1 MNIYEITNITD
12 RLGKRDANFNKTLK
26 ISYIDDM
33 FEKTLNLKPSET
45 IYFQIDSL
53 PLSVRKYKV
62 KNLVSVREISEGE
75 FSKIKENNNSKS
87 KPASSKKTTTTT
99 TTTKKPK
106 STSRKKS
113 TTKSVSSTKSK
124 SSYSRST
131 TTTTTE
137 NNEDDE

>member
-26 ISYIDDM
+26 ISYIDNM
-33 FEKTLNLKPSET
+33 FEKTFNLKPNEI

-75 FSKIKENNNSKS
+75 FSNIKENNKSKS
-87 KPASSKKTTTTT
+87 TPSKETTT

-106 STSRKKS
+106 STSKKKY
-113 TTKSVSSTKSK
+113 TTKSGASTKSTSRK
-124 SSYSRST
+124 SSYSKST

-137 NNEDDE
+137 KEEDDE